1 MTGLESLYREHL
13 GYVLQSLRRLGA
25 PAHRV
30 EDLAHDVFVTVHRR
44 LADFD
49 TSRPVRP
56 WLFGIAHGLVA
67 NERALASTKRAEAGS
82 PAEQVDDAPGPEEHS
97 ERAAA
102 QRLIRRALEELD
114 DDKRA
119 VFIMHE
125 LDQVPVSEAAAVLGL
140 LTDTAWSRLKAA
152 RKQFKDAMTRQL
164 GSMEGGLHAR
174 TRP

>member
-1 MTGLESLYREHL
+1 MTALESLYREHL

-25 PAHRV
+25 PVPRL

-44 LADFD
+44 FADFD
-49 TSRPVRP
+49 PSRPVRP
-56 WLFGIAHGLVA
+56 WLFGIAHRLVA
-67 NERALASTKRAEAGS
+67 NERALASTKRTGPDVSSEL
-82 PAEQVDDAPGPEEHS
+82 VDEAPGPEEHS

-102 QRLIRRALEELD
+102 QRLIRRALLELD
-114 DDKRA
+114 DEKRA

-125 LDQVPVSEAAAVLGL
+125 LDQIPVSEAAAVLGL

-152 RKQFKDAMTRQL
+152 RKQFKDAMQRQL
-164 GSMEGGLHAR
+164 GTMEGGLHAR